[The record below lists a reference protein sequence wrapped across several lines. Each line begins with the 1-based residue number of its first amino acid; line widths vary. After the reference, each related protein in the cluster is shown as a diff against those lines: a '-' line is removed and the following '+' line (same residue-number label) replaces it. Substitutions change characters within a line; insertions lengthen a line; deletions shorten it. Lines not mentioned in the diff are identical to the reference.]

1 MFKEGEYIMY
11 SNYGACLVDEIREKE
26 AENKIQTFYILH
38 PISDVRSKI
47 MTPTDNDRV
56 KIRSIMSSEAA
67 EDIYTAMYHEGV
79 TRISNKKLREQVYNR
94 ILKEGNPEELVEII
108 KAIILEENER
118 VTDGKKIS
126 ATDRKY
132 LERAERLL
140 YSEMSVALN
149 ITPAQIKEKVAG
161 MLRVN

>member
-56 KIRSIMSSEAA
+56 KIRCIMSSEAA
-67 EDIYTAMYHEGV
+67 EDIYTSLYHDGV
-79 TRISNKKLREQVYNR
+79 TRISNKKLREQVYSR

-118 VTDGKKIS
+118 VADGKKIS